1 MITTHKSSIV
11 GIIIM
16 VVSVLVLLGFG
27 VRTCIRQVYFL
38 ETRIVEVEH
47 GICGIE
53 VVGEDSTGNLWA
65 FRPSEDVQVGDEY
78 ILLMDNCAND
88 YLYDDRIIVA
98 VRRF

>member
-1 MITTHKSSIV
+1 MITTHKSNIV

-38 ETRIVEVEH
+38 ETCIVEVED
-47 GICGIE
+47 GGIE

-98 VRRF
+98 VRRFL

>member
-1 MITTHKSSIV
+1 
-11 GIIIM
+11 M

-38 ETRIVEVEH
+38 ETCIVEVED
-47 GICGIE
+47 GGIE

-98 VRRF
+98 VRRFL